1 MNKKQTD
8 MNIRNIGVFAHV
20 DAGKTTLSERM
31 LVHAGAVSQAG
42 SVDDGTAHTDT
53 LPIERRRGISVKATC
68 VRLQWKGMDIN
79 LIDTPGHTDFSAEI
93 ERSLWALDGA
103 VLLADAVEGVQP
115 QTEVLFHALHEQHVP
130 VVFFINKIDRIGA
143 NVAEA
148 VAQIRKLLTQD
159 VVLMSDEAE
168 LTEYVCGNDDEL
180 MEAYLDGKAI
190 ARETLMA
197 KVAGWTRGGKCH
209 PVYVGSALKDEGVE
223 ALLDAVVDFLPPPP
237 SCGSTRRTADVGGSS
252 WSKAPSRA
260 AKNPK
265 RENRATRISA
275 RLERNAF
282 AAKARNSARNLRRR
296 AASCRKRPI

>member
-103 VLLADAVEGVQP
+103 VLLAFDHVMAKLNVNLKFRSEWDSTPAVSSVTVTAKTAATVNYLTKTASADATAAAGEVPLNELSTPATGYGRSYSSLQVP
-115 QTEVLFHALHEQHVP
+115 QAIRAFTVIIDGKKYEYASTDDIVLTGGRYTTVN
-130 VVFFINKIDRIGA
+130 FIVGRDRIELDEIT
-143 NVAEA
+143 VAPWA
-148 VAQIRKLLTQD
+148 TDD
-159 VVLMSDEAE
+159 VEHPEVDVE
-168 LTEYVCGNDDEL
+168 LKH
-180 MEAYLDGKAI
+180 AAP
-190 ARETLMA
+190 
-197 KVAGWTRGGKCH
+197 GWHTYCE
-209 PVYVGSALKDEGVE
+209 SE
-223 ALLDAVVDFLPPPP
+223 F
-237 SCGSTRRTADVGGSS
+237 
-252 WSKAPSRA
+252 
-260 AKNPK
+260 
-265 RENRATRISA
+265 
-275 RLERNAF
+275 
-282 AAKARNSARNLRRR
+282 
-296 AASCRKRPI
+296 